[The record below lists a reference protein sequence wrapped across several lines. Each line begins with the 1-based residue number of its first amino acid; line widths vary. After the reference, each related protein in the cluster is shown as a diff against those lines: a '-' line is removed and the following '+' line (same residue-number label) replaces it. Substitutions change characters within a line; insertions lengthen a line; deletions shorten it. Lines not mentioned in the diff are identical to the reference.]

1 MHWALSISLVFYKLL
16 CRYLVFSD
24 PPGAKI
30 GCGGA
35 TMYVLEQLQKIIP
48 QEELSKGTCM
58 WILIVVYAVV
68 ARSGLFLFDV
78 VAQNSVLSLPL
89 HSMYM

>member
-1 MHWALSISLVFYKLL
+1 MILGIVYFISILQIVI

-48 QEELSKGTCM
+48 QEELSKGMFC
-58 WILIVVYAVV
+58 ILIVVYAVV
-68 ARSGLFLFDV
+68 DNF
-78 VAQNSVLSLPL
+78 
-89 HSMYM
+89 